1 MTDAW
6 SLDVLTLFPQ
16 WFDWLLESRP
26 SRNAIEQ
33 QQLALQVVDMRQWAT
48 NKHLQVDDTPYGGGA
63 GMVLRVDVVVA
74 ALEGLY
80 QQPLDTLRQERDI
93 VLLTPAG
100 RVFSDQ
106 VANEWA
112 LERRPTTVLCGRYE
126 GFDWRVHE
134 HVATHEIS
142 VGPYV
147 LSGGEPAA
155 MSIIDAVARKLPGA
169 LGNAESLVDET
180 FSDRLDGA
188 MEYPQYTRPVEFRG
202 WTVPEILLGG
212 HHANIDAWRIEQA
225 QQRTQAARTSEMPDA
240 EPSAGD
246 S

>member
-134 HVATHEIS
+134 HVATEEVS
-142 VGPYV
+142 LGPFV
-147 LSGGEPAA
+147 LSGGELAA
-155 MSIIDAVARKLPGA
+155 MTMIDAAARKLPGA
-169 LGNAESLVDET
+169 LGNEESLVDET
-180 FSDRLDGA
+180 FSEGLDGGA
-188 MEYPQYTRPVEFRG
+188 EYPHYTRPAEFRG
-202 WTVPEILLGG
+202 WGVPGVLVSG
-212 HHANIDAWRIEQA
+212 HHGRIAEWRRA
-225 QQRTQAARTSEMPDA
+225 QAAIRSA
-240 EPSAGD
+240 ES
-246 S
+246 